1 MTQHFEIAIVGG
13 GIVGCSVLYH
23 LTKLGLTDAILVE
36 KSDLTSGSTGHAAGN
51 VTFFGHYPSITRL
64 YIESVQTYLDAENE
78 SGIEIMFHK
87 SGSLRL
93 ATTKQEMDAYRS
105 LAPIYK
111 ALDVEFHVVGA
122 SEVKEVHPLLNTDG
136 LLGAAYTPGD
146 GHLDASAAT
155 RAMARAARER
165 GGRVECNCRVKGIYR
180 LSDGNW
186 QIKLADSEII
196 TQKLVIATSFW
207 ARDLLRPL
215 GINIPV
221 YALEHQEIITD
232 SMPEIELLE
241 AELPTVR
248 DPVAPA
254 NFRQQGK
261 GLLCGVYESQPK
273 TWAVDHIPPN
283 YQGELFPQDLGRLEI
298 HLERV
303 IKRIPSFANAGI
315 KQVINGPICY
325 TPDGLPLLGP
335 VDSQPGL
342 WLATGFCVGVGTG
355 GGAGA
360 YLSRWIE
367 GGESPYCLPEVHAGR
382 FASDLTTNEALQS
395 ILATYAMGYAL
406 NNATK

>member
-13 GIVGCSVLYH
+13 GIVGCSILYH
-23 LTKLGLTDAILVE
+23 LSKLGLTDVILIE
-36 KSDLTSGSTGHAAGN
+36 KSDLASGSTGHAAGN
-51 VTFFGHYPSITRL
+51 VTFFGHYTSVTRL
-64 YIESVQTYLDAENE
+64 YIESVRTYLDAANE
-78 SGIEIMFHK
+78 SGIEISFHD

-93 ATTKQEMDAYRS
+93 ATTEIEMDIYRS
-105 LAPIYK
+105 LESIYK
-111 ALDVEFHVVGA
+111 ALKVEFHIVGT
-122 SEVKEVHPLLNTDG
+122 SEINEVHPLLSTSG

-155 RAMARAARER
+155 RAMTRSARQR
-165 GGRVECNCRVKGIYR
+165 GGHVQCNSQVKGLCR

-186 QIKLADSEII
+186 QIRLEGSEIVA
-196 TQKLVIATSFW
+196 QNLVIATSFW
-207 ARDLLRPL
+207 ARELLQPI

-221 YALEHQEIITD
+221 YALEHQEIITE
-232 SMPEIELLE
+232 SIPEIEMLG

-254 NFRQQGK
+254 NLRQEGN

-273 TWAVDHIPPN
+273 TWAVDQIPPC
-283 YQGELFPQDLGRLEI
+283 YQGELFPQDLGRLET

-303 IKRIPSFANAGI
+303 IQRVPSFGKAGI

-335 VDSQPGL
+335 VDSHPGL
-342 WLATGFCVGVGTG
+342 WLAAGFCVGVGTG

-360 YLSRWIE
+360 YLSRWIDR
-367 GGESPYCLPEVHAGR
+367 GEAPYHLPQVHTNR
-382 FASDLTTNEALQS
+382 FTNKFTKKKALQS
-395 ILATYAMGYAL
+395 ILNTYAMGYTL
-406 NNATK
+406 NNETK